1 VDQEEGGF
9 TLFPGNS
16 LRLTAISKHTA
27 KRTQNRGRGRG
38 EGVEHARFK
47 GHGVVPAWRNK
58 ESTDTQTHT
67 HTHRHT
73 DTHPHTHTH
82 THTQTPMTHSFQLF
96 AGSDPSRPSFARNPL
111 RTPWVQWQG
120 NLQARCACHARG
132 RDQWMM
138 VGEGETRSAMAVAER
153 QWGQSRP
160 LPTDLGRSP
169 ACAGRCQMASCHALH
184 C

>member
-1 VDQEEGGF
+1 MGSRSFREIPCVSLQSQS
-9 TLFPGNS
+9 TLRKEPKTGAGAEVRVS
-16 LRLTAISKHTA
+16 SMRVSKDMA
-27 KRTQNRGRGRG
+27 WFLRG
-38 EGVEHARFK
+38 ETKKAQTHR
-47 GHGVVPAWRNK
+47 HTPTH
-58 ESTDTQTHT
+58 TDTQTHT
-67 HTHRHT
+67 HT
-73 DTHPHTHTH
+73 PTH